1 MEYVPPPTWP
11 PPPNWPPPCDDWQP
25 ARAGAK
31 GGWPLS
37 PDGSIVLLQEP
48 GTPARSHI
56 RTPEDAEAVKRAVA
70 TRMVAM
76 WAETVMSSA
85 HSYYQAAM
93 KAVWTDRAIEHAEDW
108 SPPLDSLTRALEQ
121 VWVRGYQLVTAAY
134 QMERWRQAYEGKA
147 NKDDVEHLQALR
159 NSLEHLDG
167 ARFTEYS
174 AHKGTGKNNAFSI
187 EYLPGKELFLGFH
200 YSYTEAAFGVV
211 NLEEITQRARPYL
224 YIHRPP
230 EVEPDFDAMDWPDYE
245 EEEIDEDGTGDTAH
259 DEA

>member
-1 MEYVPPPTWP
+1 MLGRWSTYAAHVAPTPKLAAPVRRLVTGQGW
-11 PPPNWPPPCDDWQP
+11 
-25 ARAGAK
+25 AK

-121 VWVRGYQLVTAAY
+121 V
-134 QMERWRQAYEGKA
+134 
-147 NKDDVEHLQALR
+147 
-159 NSLEHLDG
+159 
-167 ARFTEYS
+167 
-174 AHKGTGKNNAFSI
+174 
-187 EYLPGKELFLGFH
+187 
-200 YSYTEAAFGVV
+200 
-211 NLEEITQRARPYL
+211 
-224 YIHRPP
+224 
-230 EVEPDFDAMDWPDYE
+230 
-245 EEEIDEDGTGDTAH
+245 
-259 DEA
+259 